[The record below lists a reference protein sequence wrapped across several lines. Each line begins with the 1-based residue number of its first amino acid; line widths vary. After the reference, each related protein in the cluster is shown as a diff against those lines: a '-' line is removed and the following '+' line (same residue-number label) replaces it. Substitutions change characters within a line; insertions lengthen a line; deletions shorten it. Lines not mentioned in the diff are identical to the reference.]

1 MKPNEPV
8 ADAREE
14 PATNGSG
21 SVRLGELLPPRR
33 SHSGRALLPRGP
45 FEVITWSLVL
55 LFLILA
61 IFGPWLT
68 RFDPNE
74 LNVGTSLSPPSSH
87 LWFGAD
93 ELGRD
98 EFSRVVAAARVGVLA
113 ALESI
118 GIALII
124 GGILGVIAG
133 LVGSFF
139 DGLLQRFNDLIFAF
153 PEFLLAIL
161 VIAILG
167 PGLFHA
173 TLAIGIVYV
182 PRFARIAR
190 GATISIRGM
199 AYIEAARLSGR
210 SWLSIV
216 FRHIIP
222 NISTPMVVLT
232 ALSMSTA
239 QLAYA
244 SLSFL
249 GFGVRPPG
257 SDYGQ
262 MLAKAADY
270 MTTDPW
276 MVVFPASALVLL
288 VVTFNLLGDVV
299 RDRLDPRGAV
309 VKSI

>member
-1 MKPNEPV
+1 MKQEGVVANGPESMPV
-8 ADAREE
+8 
-14 PATNGSG
+14 
-21 SVRLGELLPPRR
+21 GELPSPRR
-33 SHSGRALLPRGP
+33 RRRGHALLPRGP
-45 FEVITWSLVL
+45 LEIVTWSLVVV
-55 LFLILA
+55 FCVLA
-61 IFGPWLT
+61 TFGPWLT
-68 RFDPNE
+68 LFDPNE
-74 LNVGTSLSPPSSH
+74 LNVGAPLSPPSGH
-87 LWFGAD
+87 FWFGTD

-98 EFSRVVAAARVGVLA
+98 QFSRVVAAARVGVLA
-113 ALESI
+113 ALVSI
-118 GIALII
+118 GIALVI
-124 GGILGVIAG
+124 GGILGVVAG
-133 LVGSFF
+133 LVRSFF

-161 VIAILG
+161 VIATLG

-190 GATISIRGM
+190 GATISIRGL
-199 AYIEAARLSGR
+199 AYIEAARLSGK

-216 FRHIIP
+216 FRHVVP

-249 GFGVRPPG
+249 GFGVQPPD

-276 MVVFPASALVLL
+276 IVVFPAAALALL

-299 RDRLDPRGAV
+299 RDRLDPRGT
-309 VKSI
+309 VKRI

>member
-1 MKPNEPV
+1 VKQDGAVE
-8 ADAREE
+8 
-14 PATNGSG
+14 SG
-21 SVRLGELLPPRR
+21 SESTAVGELLPPRR
-33 SHSGRALLPRGP
+33 RRRGHGLLPRGP
-45 FEVITWSLVL
+45 VEIITWFLVL
-55 LFLILA
+55 VFCVLA

-68 RFDPNE
+68 PFDPNE
-74 LNVGTSLSPPSSH
+74 LNVGASLSPPSGH
-87 LWFGAD
+87 FWFGTD
-93 ELGRD
+93 QLGRD
-98 EFSRVVAAARVGVLA
+98 QFSRVVAAARIGVLA

-124 GGILGVIAG
+124 GGVLGIVAG

-161 VIAILG
+161 VIATLG

-190 GATISIRGM
+190 GATISIRGL

-216 FRHIIP
+216 FRHVTI

-276 MVVFPASALVLL
+276 VVVFPASALALL
-288 VVTFNLLGDVV
+288 VVTFNLLGDVIG
-299 RDRLDPRGAV
+299 DRLDPRGAV
-309 VKSI
+309 NRI